1 MEGKGTKMQC
11 KESSS
16 YSKAKVLTL
25 IPVFVLAATVIC
37 MVLAAMLEVPTGK
50 GVLYTIF
57 AFAGLI
63 GMLISPFPCLVMS
76 VLGTVFAAKAGKE
89 GIAGARKFLVLGII
103 EISVHVVGVSF
114 LRIFIGILFRKPSIF
129 IIGYPRKQGSIV
141 IILNIFNRQIVLRIC
156 FCKGKDYVRREGL
169 YKSP

>member
-1 MEGKGTKMQC
+1 MK
-11 KESSS
+11 SSN

-25 IPVFVLAATVIC
+25 IPLFILAATVIC
-37 MVLAAMLEVPTGK
+37 MVLAAILETPTSK

-89 GIAGARKFLVLGII
+89 GIAEARKFLVLGIV
-103 EISVHVVGVSF
+103 EISVHVEGVSLAIMMF
-114 LRIFIGILFRKPSIF
+114 LVG
-129 IIGYPRKQGSIV
+129 QGV
-141 IILNIFNRQIVLRIC
+141 
-156 FCKGKDYVRREGL
+156 
-169 YKSP
+169 

>member
-1 MEGKGTKMQC
+1 MTSPVLHIPAALFFHTKRVWYDKGVTAMKGKGAKMQF
-11 KESSS
+11 KKGSS

-37 MVLAAMLEVPTGK
+37 LVLAAMLEDPTGK

-76 VLGTVFAAKAGKE
+76 VSGTVFAAKAGKE
-89 GIAGARKFLVLGII
+89 GIAGARKILVLGII
-103 EISVHVVGVSF
+103 EISVHIVGVALAIMMF
-114 LRIFIGILFRKPSIF
+114 LVG
-129 IIGYPRKQGSIV
+129 QGV
-141 IILNIFNRQIVLRIC
+141 
-156 FCKGKDYVRREGL
+156 
-169 YKSP
+169 

>member
-1 MEGKGTKMQC
+1 MQLKKG
-11 KESSS
+11 SS

-89 GIAGARKFLVLGII
+89 GIAGARKFFVLGII
-103 EISVHVVGVSF
+103 EILVCAAGAVLAIIMFTAGQGV
-114 LRIFIGILFRKPSIF
+114 
-129 IIGYPRKQGSIV
+129 
-141 IILNIFNRQIVLRIC
+141 
-156 FCKGKDYVRREGL
+156 
-169 YKSP
+169 

>member
-1 MEGKGTKMQC
+1 MQLKKG
-11 KESSS
+11 SS

-63 GMLISPFPCLVMS
+63 GMLIAPFPCLVMS
-76 VLGTVFAAKAGKE
+76 VFGTVFAAKAGKE
-89 GIAGARKFLVLGII
+89 GIPGARKFLVLGII
-103 EISVHVVGVSF
+103 
-114 LRIFIGILFRKPSIF
+114 
-129 IIGYPRKQGSIV
+129 
-141 IILNIFNRQIVLRIC
+141 
-156 FCKGKDYVRREGL
+156 
-169 YKSP
+169 

>member
-1 MEGKGTKMQC
+1 MEGKGTKVQF

-37 MVLAAMLEVPTGK
+37 MVIAAMLEVPTGK

-76 VLGTVFAAKAGKE
+76 VLGTVFAVKAGKE
-89 GIAGARKFLVLGII
+89 GIAEARKFLVLGII
-103 EISVHVVGVSF
+103 EISVYIVGVALAIMMF
-114 LRIFIGILFRKPSIF
+114 LVG
-129 IIGYPRKQGSIV
+129 QGV
-141 IILNIFNRQIVLRIC
+141 
-156 FCKGKDYVRREGL
+156 
-169 YKSP
+169 